1 MFSFFKN
8 LFKKNEETV
17 EPIMDNELSISIP
30 SEVEIETIEINQ
42 EGGEIK
48 YYDNIFSRNIS
59 KL

>member
-30 SEVEIETIEINQ
+30 SQVEIETIEVNQ
-42 EGGEIK
+42 EGGGIK
-48 YYDNIFSRNIS
+48 YYDNIFSRNVS

>member
-8 LFKKNEETV
+8 LVKKNEETV

-30 SEVEIETIEINQ
+30 SEVEIETIEVNQ
-42 EGGEIK
+42 EGGGIK
-48 YYDNIFSRNIS
+48 YYDNIFSRNVS

>member
-30 SEVEIETIEINQ
+30 SEVEIETIEVNQ
-42 EGGEIK
+42 EGGGIK
-48 YYDNIFSRNIS
+48 YYDNIFSRNVS

>member
-8 LFKKNEETV
+8 LLKKNEETV

-30 SEVEIETIEINQ
+30 SEVEIETIEVNQ
-42 EGGEIK
+42 EGGGIK
-48 YYDNIFSRNIS
+48 YYDNIFSRNVS

>member
-8 LFKKNEETV
+8 LLKKDQENRE
-17 EPIMDNELSISIP
+17 MNLDSELSISIP
-30 SEVEIETIEINQ
+30 DAVEIETIEINQ

>member
-17 EPIMDNELSISIP
+17 EPIMDNELSISSP
-30 SEVEIETIEINQ
+30 SEVEIETIEVNQ
-42 EGGEIK
+42 EGGGIK
-48 YYDNIFSRNIS
+48 YYDNIFSRNVS